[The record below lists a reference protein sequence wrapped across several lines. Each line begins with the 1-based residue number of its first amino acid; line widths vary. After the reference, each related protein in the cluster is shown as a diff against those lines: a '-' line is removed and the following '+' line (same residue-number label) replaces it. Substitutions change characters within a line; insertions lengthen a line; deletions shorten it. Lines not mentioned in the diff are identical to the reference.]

1 MILQNGHDFYDGAAV
16 MHGRDEGVRFY
27 RRHEIV
33 GQKEIGSWL
42 DAVCGA
48 GTMAPEGRRHRSGRE
63 ETNWMRVRTGFS
75 GPASAPI
82 AGGRFSSLVA
92 SFYETFDDPAIQ
104 AGFVLFC
111 GTVHPAAWWRG
122 KDVAGRVQAP
132 IFWTPEALGA
142 AMTAHRPGWRLD
154 ERAARD
160 WFQPRPPADPA
171 ALDGVMIAAF
181 LPREMRVMGRVEQV
195 LTLVLDPHDLGRHGF
210 GEVMDPVQ
218 AAQVLQGAVAT
229 RARPELEVDFPD
241 AVRIQ
246 AAGFDRR
253 TSFRKMKRD

>member
-1 MILQNGHDFYDGAAV
+1 MILQNGYDFYDGAAV

-42 DAVCGA
+42 DAVCGR
-48 GTMAPEGRRHRSGRE
+48 GTMAPEGRRHRSGCV
-63 ETNWMRVRTGFS
+63 ETSWMHARTGFS
-75 GPASAPI
+75 GPTAVPI

-92 SFYETFDDPAIQ
+92 SFYENFDDPVIQ

-111 GTVHPAAWWRG
+111 GTVHPAAWWRVDHAG
-122 KDVAGRVQAP
+122 GRVSAR
-132 IFWTPEALGA
+132 IFWSPEALGA
-142 AMTAHRPGWRLD
+142 AMAAHRPGWRLD
-154 ERAARD
+154 ERAAQD
-160 WFQPRPPADPA
+160 WFQPRPPADPS
-171 ALDGVMIAAF
+171 ALEGVLIASF
-181 LPREMRVMGRVEQV
+181 LPRDTRIAGHDEQV

-229 RARPELEVDFPD
+229 RARPELDVDFSD

-253 TSFRKMKRD
+253 TSFRNMKRD